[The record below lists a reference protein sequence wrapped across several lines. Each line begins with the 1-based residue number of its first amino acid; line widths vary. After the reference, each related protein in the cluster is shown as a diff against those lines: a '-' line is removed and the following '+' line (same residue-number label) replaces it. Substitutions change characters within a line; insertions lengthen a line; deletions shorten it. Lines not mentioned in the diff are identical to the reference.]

1 MLDNNVGKAGDEL
14 EIFIIRD
21 AEYYFINTTVEI
33 TNGDGIN
40 DPAIGADVAFKL
52 SDDSTTV
59 IACVESFSR
68 SGTTLTLELQGYIR
82 ELFQLKSIDDTPEVV
97 ASWEVDSTQA
107 IIGNIA
113 LVETNVLSLSEAPNE
128 WETIDIY
135 VFSNH
140 DINGFERNTYDIVW
154 NTNQAPLGTQFY
166 IDKNLLSR
174 GFIKLEKPALSANYV
189 WVFKNGIMLTPQ
201 QDYKLDASRTG
212 VQLYDKVTSND
223 KVEVLQFTAL
233 TSNPKF
239 GYRIFKDMLN
249 RFHFKRL
256 NKDNQYTLQQP
267 LNYYDSNIQ
276 LVDSTGIQEPNK
288 ALGVPGVVW
297 IDKERIEYFTVD
309 GNLLRQ
315 IRRGTL
321 GTGIKEQYPT
331 ATIVQGQGI
340 EENIPYKDE
349 TTKTTFVGDASSTEF
364 LLDFVPTSVNEI
376 DVFLAGTRLR
386 KDTIVTFDRTVDQDS
401 PEADVIVAPQYTI
414 ENIVTESGT
423 VTVLTL
429 ADYIDAPA
437 DGTLIEVTRRTGK
450 VWNDFGKS
458 LADSENQIA
467 KFITD
472 KTISLP
478 R

>member
-1 MLDNNVGKAGDEL
+1 M
-14 EIFIIRD
+14 
-21 AEYYFINTTVEI
+21 
-33 TNGDGIN
+33 
-40 DPAIGADVAFKL
+40 
-52 SDDSTTV
+52 
-59 IACVESFSR
+59 
-68 SGTTLTLELQGYIR
+68 
-82 ELFQLKSIDDTPEVV
+82 
-97 ASWEVDSTQA
+97 
-107 IIGNIA
+107 
-113 LVETNVLSLSEAPNE
+113 
-128 WETIDIY
+128 
-135 VFSNH
+135 
-140 DINGFERNTYDIVW
+140 
-154 NTNQAPLGTQFY
+154 
-166 IDKNLLSR
+166 
-174 GFIKLEKPALSANYV
+174 
-189 WVFKNGIMLTPQ
+189 
-201 QDYKLDASRTG
+201 
-212 VQLYDKVTSND
+212 
-223 KVEVLQFTAL
+223 QFTAL

-256 NKDNQYTLQQP
+256 NSDNEYKLQQP
-267 LNYYDSNIQ
+267 LNYYDSSIQ

-297 IDKERIEYFTVD
+297 VDKERIEYFTVD

-331 ATIVQGQGI
+331 GATVQGQGI

-349 TTKTTFVGDASSTEF
+349 TSKTTFVGDDSSKEF
-364 LLDFVPTSVNEI
+364 LLDFVPTSVNQI
-376 DVFLAGTRLR
+376 DVFLAGSRLR

-401 PEADVIVAPQYTI
+401 PEADVSIAPEYTI
-414 ENIVTESGT
+414 ENIITESGT

-429 ADYIDAPA
+429 ADYIDAPT

-450 VWNDFGKS
+450 IWNDSGKS
-458 LADSENQIA
+458 LANSENQIA